1 MEALTIKIN
10 ERDNVAV
17 AIRDL
22 KKGTAL
28 PDGTVTQTDIP
39 QAHKIALCD
48 IPEGGEVVRYGVVL
62 GTMREDMPRGGW
74 INETN
79 LIMAPAPDLDIM

>member
-1 MEALTIKIN
+1 MEALSIKIN

-22 KKGTAL
+22 PKGTAL
-28 PDGTVTQTDIP
+28 PDGTVLQQDIP

-48 IPEGGEVVRYGVVL
+48 IPADRKSVV
-62 GTMREDMPRGGW
+62 
-74 INETN
+74 
-79 LIMAPAPDLDIM
+79 

>member
-48 IPEGGEVVRYGVVL
+48 IPEGGEVVR
-62 GTMREDMPRGGW
+62 
-74 INETN
+74 
-79 LIMAPAPDLDIM
+79 